1 MRKTRAGGEKKRE
14 EEGRGTCVGGWGGSS
29 IVECGT
35 MLILP
40 FNCAAFLLDVSEA
53 AR

>member
-1 MRKTRAGGEKKRE
+1 MKRKERRKDGEGGRE
-14 EEGRGTCVGGWGGSS
+14 GGRSS
-29 IVECGT
+29 IVECST